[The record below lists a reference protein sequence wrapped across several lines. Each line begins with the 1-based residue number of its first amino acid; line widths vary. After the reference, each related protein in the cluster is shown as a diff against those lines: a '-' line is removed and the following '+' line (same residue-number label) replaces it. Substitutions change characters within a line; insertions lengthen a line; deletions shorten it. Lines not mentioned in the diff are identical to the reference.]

1 LHPHGSA
8 LTERAFRK
16 SAGNRGDTLTR
27 LRRFLIVPTVLSIL
41 ALAPAVK
48 ASHTQFATGDL
59 FVGVG
64 SSKVQWRHPDG
75 SLNQT
80 MTTPVSA
87 PTTTGMA
94 LDLSHNL
101 YVTGYTS
108 NAISRFDTTGG
119 ATGTFGGGFNSHPE
133 SISFD
138 TFGNAYVGQEG
149 GSRDIL
155 KFDAAGT
162 LVATFDAAPD
172 GRKGTDRLDVGTDQ
186 CTIFYTG
193 QSKAIRRFDAC
204 MNAQLSNFA
213 SGLPGKEAFDV
224 KALIGGGVLVAD
236 TEAIH
241 RLNPSGVIVQSY
253 DQPGLNC
260 WTALSLDT
268 TTASF
273 WAGDRCSSTV
283 SKFSMASGAVLASF
297 NAGPKTSVQGLAV
310 DGGLTAA
317 TAADVSVAITDTP
330 DPVSPSSPGEPTY
343 VLDQATVANGGP
355 GLARGV
361 SFTATVSG
369 GTIHQGSGGGWS
381 CSPGATTVTCSRA
394 TALGINTEA
403 APINLVVQ
411 VAQEAAS
418 VVVSAQVSANEA
430 DPAPAN
436 NADSETTAV
445 GQPVRNNVISFCP
458 DTGCTLDTDPF
469 NTGPMKL
476 DNTITELDVEAGGE
490 GSVVFINETF
500 PAAFECGSA
509 SDDEEINFVAPEGH
523 TDPSNPAVVTV
534 MLHTSAGT
542 QGRNT
547 RPCTIKNRV
556 VVEIPPCV
564 VPGVADPAPCLDDVM
579 VGGGVITTTTLW
591 LSGDPPMKH

>member
-1 LHPHGSA
+1 
-8 LTERAFRK
+8 LTH
-16 SAGNRGDTLTR
+16 
-27 LRRFLIVPTVLSIL
+27 LRRLLIIPTALFIL
-41 ALAPAVK
+41 AVAPAVR
-48 ASHTQFATGDL
+48 ASHTAFATGDL
-59 FVGVG
+59 FVGAG
-64 SSKVQWRHPDG
+64 SGAVQWRHPDG

-80 MTTPVSA
+80 MTTSVSS

-108 NAISRFDTTGG
+108 NAISRFDTTG
-119 ATGTFGGGFNSHPE
+119 AASGTLGSGFNSHPE

-155 KFDAAGT
+155 KFDATGG
-162 LVATFDAAPD
+162 LVAAFNAAPD

-193 QSKAIRRFDAC
+193 QSKAIRRFDVC
-204 MNAQLSNFA
+204 TNTQLPNFT
-213 SGLPGKEAFDV
+213 SGLPGKEALDV

-241 RLNPSGVIVQSY
+241 RLSASGAIVQSY
-253 DQPGLNC
+253 DQPGQNC
-260 WTALSLDT
+260 WAALSLDT

-283 SKFSMASGAVLASF
+283 SRFSVSSGSVLTSF

-317 TAADVSVAITDTP
+317 TAADVSVAITDAP

-343 VLDQATVANGGP
+343 VLHRATVANGGP

-369 GTIHQGSGGGWS
+369 GTIHQSSGTGWS
-381 CSPGATTVTCSRA
+381 CSSGPTTVTCTRA
-394 TALGINTEA
+394 TALGISAQA
-403 APINLVVQ
+403 APIDLVVQ
-411 VAQEAAS
+411 VAQAAAS
-418 VVVSAQVSANEA
+418 VVVTAQVAANEA
-430 DPAPAN
+430 DPAPTN
-436 NADSETTAV
+436 NSDAETTTI
-445 GQPVRNNVISFCP
+445 GQPVRNNAISFCP
-458 DTGCTLDTDPF
+458 ETGCTLDTDPF
-469 NTGPMKL
+469 NSGPGSI
-476 DNTITELDVEAGGE
+476 DNTITQLDVEAGGE
-490 GSVVFINETF
+490 GSVVFITETF
-500 PAAFECGSA
+500 PATFECGSA

-534 MLHTSAGT
+534 MLDTSAGT
-542 QGRNT
+542 QGGNT
-547 RPCTIKNRV
+547 RPCTIKNGV
-556 VVEIPPCV
+556 VVEIPPCL
-564 VPGVADPAPCLDDVM
+564 VPGVANPAPCLDDVTPR
-579 VGGGVITTTTLW
+579 GGVITTRTLW

>member
-1 LHPHGSA
+1 MA
-8 LTERAFRK
+8 AF
-16 SAGNRGDTLTR
+16 N
-27 LRRFLIVPTVLSIL
+27 
-41 ALAPAVK
+41 
-48 ASHTQFATGDL
+48 
-59 FVGVG
+59 
-64 SSKVQWRHPDG
+64 
-75 SLNQT
+75 
-80 MTTPVSA
+80 
-87 PTTTGMA
+87 
-94 LDLSHNL
+94 
-101 YVTGYTS
+101 
-108 NAISRFDTTGG
+108 
-119 ATGTFGGGFNSHPE
+119 
-133 SISFD
+133 
-138 TFGNAYVGQEG
+138 
-149 GSRDIL
+149 
-155 KFDAAGT
+155 
-162 LVATFDAAPD
+162 AAPD
-172 GRKGTDRLDVGTDQ
+172 GKKGTDRLDVGTDQ

-204 MNAQLSNFA
+204 TNTQLSNFA

-241 RLNPSGVIVQSY
+241 RLNPSGAIVQSY
-253 DQPGLNC
+253 DQPGQNC
-260 WTALSLDT
+260 WTTLSLDT
-268 TTASF
+268 STASF

-317 TAADVSVAITDTP
+317 TAADVSVAITDAP

-343 VLDQATVANGGP
+343 VLHQATVANGGP

-361 SFTATVSG
+361 SFAATVAG
-369 GTIHQGSGGGWS
+369 GTIHQASGAGWS
-381 CSPGATTVTCSRA
+381 CSPGATTVTCILS

-403 APINLVVQ
+403 APINVVVQ
-411 VAQEAAS
+411 VAQEASS

-436 NADSETTAV
+436 NTDAETTAV
-445 GQPVRNNVISFCP
+445 GQPVRNSAISFCP

-469 NTGPMKL
+469 DAGPDRA
-476 DNTITELDVEAGGE
+476 DNTITELDVEAGGV

-500 PAAFECGSA
+500 PATFECGSA

-534 MLHTSAGT
+534 MLDTSAGT
-542 QGRNT
+542 QGGNT
-547 RPCTIKNRV
+547 RPCTIKNGV

-564 VPGVADPAPCLDDVM
+564 VPGVADPAPCLDDVS
-579 VGGGVITTTTLW
+579 VGGGVITTRTLW

>member
-1 LHPHGSA
+1 MH
-8 LTERAFRK
+8 
-16 SAGNRGDTLTR
+16 

-41 ALAPAVK
+41 AVAPGVK
-48 ASHTQFATGDL
+48 ASHTAFAPGDL

-64 SSKVQWRHPDG
+64 SSQVQWRHPDG
-75 SLNQT
+75 SLNQN

-108 NAISRFDTTGG
+108 NAISRFDMTGA
-119 ATGTFGGGFNSHPE
+119 ATGTFGSGFKSHPE

-155 KFDAAGT
+155 KFDMAGT
-162 LVATFDAAPD
+162 LVAAFDAAPD

-193 QSKAIRRFDAC
+193 QSKAIRRFNAC
-204 MNAQLSNFA
+204 TNTQLSNFA

-224 KALIGGGVLVAD
+224 KALIGGGALVAD

-241 RLNPSGVIVQSY
+241 RLNASGAIVQSY
-253 DQPGLNC
+253 DQPGQNC

-283 SKFSMASGAVLASF
+283 TKFSVASGAVLASF

-317 TAADVSVAITDTP
+317 TAADVSVTITDAP

-343 VLDQATVANGGP
+343 VLHQATVANSGP

-361 SFTATVSG
+361 SFVATVSG
-369 GTIHQGSGGGWS
+369 GTIHQASGAGWS
-381 CSPGATTVTCSRA
+381 CSVGSVAVTCTRA
-394 TALGINTEA
+394 NALGIGDTA
-403 APINLVVQ
+403 PPINVVVQ
-411 VAQEAAS
+411 VTPGTGS
-418 VVVSAQVSANEA
+418 VVVSGQGSANEA
-430 DPAPAN
+430 DPVPGN
-436 NADSETTAV
+436 NTDTEVTTV

-469 NTGPMKL
+469 DAGPDRA

-490 GSVVFINETF
+490 GSVVFINETS

-509 SDDEEINFVAPEGH
+509 SADEEINFVAPEGH

-534 MLHTSAGT
+534 MLDTSAGT
-542 QGRNT
+542 QGGNT
-547 RPCTIKNRV
+547 RPCTIKNGV

-564 VPGVADPAPCLDDVM
+564 VPGVADPAPCLDDVT
-579 VGGGVITTTTLW
+579 VRGGVITTRTLW

>member
-1 LHPHGSA
+1 LMH
-8 LTERAFRK
+8 
-16 SAGNRGDTLTR
+16 
-27 LRRFLIVPTVLSIL
+27 LRRYLIVPTILSIL
-41 ALAPAVK
+41 AVAPGVK
-48 ASHTQFATGDL
+48 ASHAAFAEGDL

-64 SSKVQWRHPDG
+64 GGRVQWRHPDG

-80 MTTPVSA
+80 MTTPVSS

-108 NAISRFDTTGG
+108 NAISRFDTSGA
-119 ATGTFGGGFNSHPE
+119 ATGTFGSGFKSHPE

-155 KFDAAGT
+155 KFDPTGT
-162 LVATFDAAPD
+162 LMAAFNAAPD
-172 GRKGTDRLDVGTDQ
+172 GKKGTDRLDVGTDQ

-204 MNAQLSNFA
+204 TNTQLSNFA

-224 KALIGGGVLVAD
+224 KALIGGGALVAD

-241 RLNPSGVIVQSY
+241 RLNASGAIVQSY
-253 DQPGLNC
+253 DQPGQNC
-260 WTALSLDT
+260 WTALSLAT

-273 WAGDRCSSTV
+273 WAGDRCSSNV
-283 SKFSMASGAVLASF
+283 SKFSVASGAVLASF

-317 TAADVSVAITDTP
+317 TAADVSVAITDAP

-343 VLDQATVANGGP
+343 VLHQATVANGGP

-361 SFTATVSG
+361 SFAATVAG
-369 GTIHQGSGGGWS
+369 GTIHQASGAGWS
-381 CSPGATTVTCSRA
+381 CSPGATTVTCTLS

-403 APINLVVQ
+403 APINVVVQ
-411 VAQEAAS
+411 VAQEASS
-418 VVVSAQVSANEA
+418 VVVSGQASANEA
-430 DPAPAN
+430 DPIPGN
-436 NADSETTAV
+436 NTDTEVTTV

-469 NTGPMKL
+469 DAGPDRA

-500 PAAFECGSA
+500 PATFECGSA

-534 MLHTSAGT
+534 MLDTSAGT
-542 QGRNT
+542 QGGNT
-547 RPCTIKNRV
+547 RPCTIKNGV

-564 VPGVADPAPCLDDVM
+564 VPGVADPAPCLDDVS
-579 VGGGVITTTTLW
+579 VGGGVITTRTLW